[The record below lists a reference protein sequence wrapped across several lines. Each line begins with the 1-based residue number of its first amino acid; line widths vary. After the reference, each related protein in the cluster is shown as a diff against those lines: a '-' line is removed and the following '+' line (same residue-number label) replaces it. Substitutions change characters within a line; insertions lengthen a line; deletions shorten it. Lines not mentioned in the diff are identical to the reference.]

1 MLIEYE
7 PANEVSYITLNR
19 PAKLNAV
26 TDEMVFEL
34 RAALERFD
42 DDPDAKIAILRGSG
56 RSFCSGADVIA
67 RQSRKPEEVAR
78 LGGLHAR
85 GASIHSVMSDFVRW
99 KPVIAQVHGYAI
111 GAGLGLALQCDLI
124 VAASDAKFQITEVPR
139 GLDGVRLWRMVA
151 ARTCLGFADDVSI
164 TGRYWS
170 GEEAFTRGMVCRA
183 CPEDELSVTAA
194 QLAAQIIANPGSSV
208 RSLVRARRWLMEEIA
223 LDARLRRREGLE
235 LSDEFRAMRDQTVA
249 KMQSRPYTADEEPE
263 ARP

>member
-151 ARTCLGFADDVSI
+151 ARTCLGFADDVGPLRI
-164 TGRYWS
+164 DVDMACGAGAGATAFGFDTGY
-170 GEEAFTRGMVCRA
+170 GVANGVFHHGRA
-183 CPEDELSVTAA
+183 VLGFNV
-194 QLAAQIIANPGSSV
+194 
-208 RSLVRARRWLMEEIA
+208 
-223 LDARLRRREGLE
+223 
-235 LSDEFRAMRDQTVA
+235 
-249 KMQSRPYTADEEPE
+249 E
-263 ARP
+263 ARAVEGDVSQLGHASPEGELQPR